1 MLYALGFPRNKIINL
16 FYTSNKYTLDGESKK
31 WKTNFEP
38 LDFKRPIKLTSD
50 IYDSKNN
57 KKILSKGEKL
67 NLVIARKLQEKG
79 LKEILI
85 HQSELIGRYTRGHQ
99 RSKW

>member
-38 LDFKRPIKLTSD
+38 LDFKRPTNLRATYMIQK
-50 IYDSKNN
+50 Y

-67 NLVIARKLQEKG
+67 NLVIARKYKKK

-85 HQSELIGRYTRGHQ
+85 HQSMTVDIQGRT
-99 RSKW
+99 SKIKMVI

>member
-1 MLYALGFPRNKIINL
+1 MEL
-16 FYTSNKYTLDGESKK
+16 
-31 WKTNFEP
+31 

-50 IYDSKNN
+50 IYDPKNN

-79 LKEILI
+79 LK
-85 HQSELIGRYTRGHQ
+85 RF
-99 RSKW
+99 